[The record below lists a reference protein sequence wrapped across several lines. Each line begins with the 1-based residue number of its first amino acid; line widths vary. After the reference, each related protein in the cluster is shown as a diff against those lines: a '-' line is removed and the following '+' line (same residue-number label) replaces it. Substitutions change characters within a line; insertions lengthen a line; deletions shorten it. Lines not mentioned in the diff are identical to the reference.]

1 MIEIALSLLAQAQD
15 PPQQPSIATSLRDM
29 LPFLVLLG
37 IAFYFII
44 LRPQKRAENE
54 KKQIMSSMV
63 KGDKVQTIGGI
74 QGTVYSVD
82 QNDNTVTVEVDKNC
96 KIKFLRTA
104 VSSVDK
110 KGKKGAAGTK
120 DEKK

>member
-1 MIEIALSLLAQAQD
+1 MIEIALSLLAQAQE
-15 PPQQPSIATSLRDM
+15 PAQQPNIATSLRDM

-54 KKQIMSSMV
+54 KKQIMSSME

-82 QNDNTVTVEVDKNC
+82 QNDNSVTVEVDKNC